1 LLAKGDVSELSV
13 EEESAGVENGEKRL
27 EKKRVG
33 PKLTGQTLLTHRRPG
48 LSLFIYFLVL

>member
-1 LLAKGDVSELSV
+1 VSELSV